1 MARLSETDR
10 DQFKALT
17 RSKWRQ
23 SPEEVSPAQ
32 VAPTLEARHRYC
44 LWAAEAARFYK
55 GTKPVRFVGTQW
67 KL

>member
-10 DQFKALT
+10 DHFRRFT
-17 RSKWRQ
+17 ERGWRQ
-23 SPEEVSPAQ
+23 SPEESSPAR

-44 LWAAEAARFYK
+44 VWAAEAARFYK